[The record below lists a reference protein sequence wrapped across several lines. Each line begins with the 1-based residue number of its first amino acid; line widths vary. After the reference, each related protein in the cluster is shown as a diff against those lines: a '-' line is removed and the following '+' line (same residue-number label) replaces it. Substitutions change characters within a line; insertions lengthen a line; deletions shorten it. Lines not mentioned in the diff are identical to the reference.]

1 MSRYE
6 HGDEMKNHYTITVT
20 INAKAEA
27 IYKAW
32 LSTEGHSAITGS
44 PAKVDGTINGD
55 FTAWDGYIWG
65 MFLELEPNH
74 RILQAWRTAEFPS
87 EAEDSIVEILLHEE
101 EIASTGKR
109 RLATTYKTK
118 ITLKHSNI
126 PAGQAESYKTG
137 WEDFYFKPMR
147 EWSEGSNW

>member
-55 FTAWDGYIWG
+55 FTC
-65 MFLELEPNH
+65 FL
-74 RILQAWRTAEFPS
+74 FP
-87 EAEDSIVEILLHEE
+87 
-101 EIASTGKR
+101 
-109 RLATTYKTK
+109 
-118 ITLKHSNI
+118 
-126 PAGQAESYKTG
+126 
-137 WEDFYFKPMR
+137 
-147 EWSEGSNW
+147 